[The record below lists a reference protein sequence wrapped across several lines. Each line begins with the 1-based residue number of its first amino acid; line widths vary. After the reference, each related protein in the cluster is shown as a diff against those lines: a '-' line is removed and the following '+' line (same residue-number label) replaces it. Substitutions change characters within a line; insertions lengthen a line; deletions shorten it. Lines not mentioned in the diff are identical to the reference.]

1 MLAKIKKKTFNMSLI
16 IPNWNAPNN
25 VKAFA
30 STRVG
35 GFSTGA
41 YQGLNLG
48 THVGD
53 DVSLVESNRTWL
65 KQQANMPA
73 APVWLNQTH
82 STDVVTVIEPTTD
95 ILDADGAFTTA
106 KGVVCSAMT
115 ADCLPVILTDTNG
128 TQVAAV
134 HAGWRGL
141 AGGIIENAV
150 AKFSNLDSENKI
162 IAWLGPA
169 IGKQAFEVG
178 DDVLEAF
185 VSFDPQAKLAF
196 KAKPEQGKWLA
207 NMSQLATQRLEKV
220 GVSEVTDSNLCTF
233 SDPDAF
239 YSYRRDGI
247 TGRQATFIWLN

>member
-1 MLAKIKKKTFNMSLI
+1 MSMI
-16 IPNWNAPNN
+16 IPDWNAPQN

-30 STRVG
+30 STRFD

-53 DVSLVESNRTWL
+53 DASLVESNRAWL
-65 KQQANMPA
+65 KQHANMPT

-82 STDVVTVIEPTTD
+82 STDVVTVLEPVMNV
-95 ILDADGAFTTA
+95 LDADGTYTTA

-115 ADCLPVILTDTNG
+115 ADCLPVILTDTKG

-150 AKFSNLDSENKI
+150 AKFSNLDSSNQI

-169 IGKQAFEVG
+169 IGKEAFEVG
-178 DDVLEAF
+178 EDVLEAF
-185 VSFDPQAKLAF
+185 VRFNPQAKLAF
-196 KAKPEQGKWLA
+196 KAKSEPGKWLA
-207 NMSQLATQRLEKV
+207 NMSQLATQRLHKV
-220 GVSEVTDSNLCTF
+220 GVTSVTDSNLCTYAD
-233 SDPDAF
+233 SDSF

-247 TGRQATFIWLN
+247 TGRQATFIWLE

>member
-1 MLAKIKKKTFNMSLI
+1 MSLI
-16 IPNWNAPNN
+16 IPNWDAPNN

-53 DVSLVESNRTWL
+53 DASLVENNRTWL

-82 STDVVTVIEPTTD
+82 STDVITVLEPMASV
-95 ILDADGAFTTA
+95 LDADGAFTTA

-141 AGGIIENAV
+141 AGGILENAV

-185 VSFDPQAKLAF
+185 VRFDLQAKLAF
-196 KAKPEQGKWLA
+196 AAKAEPGKWLA

-233 SDPDAF
+233 ADPDSF

-247 TGRQATFIWLN
+247 TGRQATFIWLE

>member
-1 MLAKIKKKTFNMSLI
+1 MSMI
-16 IPNWNAPNN
+16 IPNWNAPQN

-35 GFSTGA
+35 GFSSDA

-53 DVSLVESNRTWL
+53 DASFVENNRVWL

-73 APVWLNQTH
+73 SPIWLNQTH
-82 STDVVTVIEPTTD
+82 SIDVVTVLEPTTD
-95 ILDADGAFTTA
+95 IIDADGAFTTA

-141 AGGIIENAV
+141 AGGILENAV
-150 AKFSNLDSENKI
+150 AKFSNIDKANQV

-169 IGKQAFEVG
+169 IGEDVFEVG
-178 DDVLEAF
+178 NDVLDAF
-185 VSFDPQAKLAF
+185 VRFDPQAKLAF
-196 KAKPEQGKWLA
+196 KAKSEPGKWLA
-207 NMSQLATQRLEKV
+207 NMSQLATQRLHKA
-220 GVSEVTDSNLCTF
+220 GVTSVTDSNLCTYAD
-233 SDPDAF
+233 SDAF

-247 TGRQATFIWLN
+247 TGRQATFIWLE

>member
-1 MLAKIKKKTFNMSLI
+1 MSMI
-16 IPNWNAPNN
+16 IPNWNAPKN

-30 STRVG
+30 STRFD

-53 DVSLVESNRTWL
+53 DASLVENNRAWL
-65 KQQANMPA
+65 KQHANMPA

-82 STDVVTVIEPTTD
+82 STDVVTFLQPTAD
-95 ILDADGAFTTA
+95 ILDADGAFTAA

-115 ADCLPVILTDTNG
+115 ADCLPVILTDTKG

-141 AGGIIENAV
+141 AGGILENAV
-150 AKFSNLDSENKI
+150 AKFSNLDSENKL

-185 VSFDPQAKLAF
+185 VSFDPLAKLAF
-196 KAKPEQGKWLA
+196 EAKAEPGKWLA
-207 NMSQLATQRLEKV
+207 NMSQLATQRLNKV
-220 GVSEVTDSNLCTF
+220 GVTSVTDSNLCTF
-233 SDPDAF
+233 ADADAF

-247 TGRQATFIWLN
+247 TGRQATFIWLE